1 MWKTFVDRAE
11 NLANKTSPRVLLLRP
26 DFRKLPLPIQ
36 RFDDPFLPFT
46 RAVVESTHDLLAG
59 YMLDFPAYLALGAA
73 GARALERSLGVIGK
87 DRLKILHGPFA
98 GPHYS
103 AMMEATAFAVDAATI
118 CSSADLSHYLNQPPY
133 AAFVLEKGGS
143 DKAQQQGGKYMMSN
157 NRLLFY
163 QDSAPI
169 LELQVLDEAF
179 LYADRGE
186 DFANQIRLRIL
197 SL

>member
-11 NLANKTSPRVLLLRP
+11 DLANKTSPCVLVLKP
-26 DFRKLPLPIQ
+26 DLRKLPLPIQ

-46 RAVVESTHDLLAG
+46 RAVVESTQDLLAG
-59 YMLDFPAYLALGAA
+59 YILDFPAYLAMGAA
-73 GARALERSLGVIGK
+73 GARALERSIGVIGK

-103 AMMEATAFAVDAATI
+103 AMMEATAFAVDAVTI

-133 AAFVLEKGGS
+133 AAFVLETDGP
-143 DKAQQQGGKYMMSN
+143 DTVQQGGKYMMSN
-157 NRLLFY
+157 NRLLLY
-163 QDSAPI
+163 QDSTPI
-169 LELQVLDEAF
+169 LELQVLDDSF
-179 LYADRGE
+179 LYTGRGE
-186 DFANQIRLRIL
+186 DFANQIRMRIL